1 MLDYTVKYLRYKTFL
16 NTYCPHCNN
25 SFNVNKDGKELL
37 VFKAKFNDQDIDIRM
52 SPYLD
57 VFEVEAS
64 VPIKE
69 GDVLSDLICPHCH
82 NSLVTKDKK
91 CDECS
96 APVAKLIITAYSKLL
111 PFYICLMHGCDWHGL
126 TKADERRIKLKIP
139 RQEMPEQDQKLRVNN
154 FIEVPYG
161 LTTELALLEAGRCLQ
176 CRNPKCVEG
185 CPVNIDIPE
194 FIKLICEEKFDESI
208 KKIKERNILP
218 AVCGRVCPQEDQC
231 EKLCILSI
239 RDAPVAIGNLE
250 RFVADFER
258 KMDLVKVPVIRSK
271 KNKRVAVIGSGPG
284 GITVAA
290 DLILHGYSVTVF
302 EALHQSGGVLV
313 YGIPEFRLPKSIVN
327 FELEYLKRLGCK
339 IELNTVIGKIH
350 TIDELLENFEA
361 VYVGVGAGLPR
372 FMKIQG
378 ENLCNVF
385 SANEYLT
392 RINLMKAYKFPEYD
406 TPLPIGEKVVVIGG
420 GNVAM
425 DCARNALRTGA
436 SEVTIV
442 YRRSRIEMPARNE
455 EIHHA
460 EEEGVK
466 FKLLTNPIR
475 YIGNDHN
482 WVKEMECV
490 CMKLGEPDKSGR
502 RRPIV
507 IPDSNFRQECDL
519 VIVAIGNGPNPIIF
533 DSTPDLKRNKWGY
546 IDVDPETMETSK
558 EFVYAGGD
566 IVTGSATV
574 ILAMGAGRTAANAI
588 HKKLSKIQ

>member
-1 MLDYTVKYLRYKTFL
+1 MLDYDVKYLRYKTFL

-25 SFNVNKDGKELL
+25 SFNVKKDNKELL
-37 VFKAKFNDQDIDIRM
+37 VFKAKFKKQDIDILM

-64 VPIKE
+64 VPLNE
-69 GDVLSDLICPHCH
+69 GDKLSDLICPHCLK
-82 NSLVTKDKK
+82 SLITEEMK
-91 CDECS
+91 CDECNTK
-96 APVAKLIITAYSKLL
+96 VAKLIITAYSKLL
-111 PFYICLMHGCDWHGL
+111 PFYICLQHGCEWHGL

-139 RQEMPEQDQKLRVNN
+139 RQEMPEQDQKLRIHN
-154 FIEVPYG
+154 FVEVPYG

-176 CRNPKCVEG
+176 CKNPKCVDG

-194 FIKLICEEKFDESI
+194 FIRLLCEEKFNEAA
-208 KKIKERNILP
+208 KKIKERNVLP

-231 EKLCILSI
+231 EKLCILGI
-239 RDAPVAIGNLE
+239 RDKPVAIGNLE
-250 RFVADFER
+250 RFIADFER
-258 KMDLVKVPVIRSK
+258 KMDLVKIPIIKSK
-271 KNKRVAVIGSGPG
+271 TNKRIAVIGSGPG

-290 DLILHGYSVTVF
+290 DLTLLGYSVTIF

-327 FELEYLKRLGCK
+327 FEIDYLKRLGCK
-339 IELNTVIGKIH
+339 IELNHVIGNIH

-361 VYVGVGAGLPR
+361 VYIGVGAGLPR
-372 FMKIQG
+372 FMKIPG

-406 TPLPIGEKVVVIGG
+406 TPLPKGDKVAVIGG

-436 SEVTIV
+436 KEVTII

-466 FKLLTNPIR
+466 FKLLTNPIL
-475 YIGNDHN
+475 YVGNDNN
-482 WVKEMECV
+482 WVKGVECV
-490 CMKLGEPDKSGR
+490 NMKLGKPDDSGR
-502 RRPIV
+502 RRPVV
-507 IPDSNFRQECDL
+507 IKDSNFYQEYNL

-533 DSTPDLKRNKWGY
+533 DSTPDLERNKWGY
-546 IDVDPETMETSK
+546 IEVNPETMETSK

-574 ILAMGAGRTAANAI
+574 ILAMGAGRAAANAI
-588 HKKLSKIQ
+588 HKKLSGKN